1 MLSLIVIVAMRRAQP
16 MYTCLDAY
24 FATAPAFLYAASYLM
39 DDGKPWVHLITRAK
53 SNYVAYLIDGQKKKK
68 TFKLFSLFKHQDWFE
83 TAPHPLHPERIVHFY
98 WEDLYWGA
106 LGLKIRF
113 VWVTDQE
120 HRFILMSSDQ
130 SLPALEILK
139 IYALRFKIEAAFYV
153 LKHVVGAFCYRFWS
167 KLLVSPTDK
176 TSISLSWTKD
186 NPMAVNLLKKLEVIE
201 RFVNLAII
209 AQGILSYFAL
219 VKTRL
224 VWKIHHRS
232 SWLRTYS
239 SNLPS
244 EETVQ
249 RACQANILWGA
260 SSMLLVWIKN
270 QYKLKSEQKKS
281 IKVPKNATLEHF
293 LLS

>member
-1 MLSLIVIVAMRRAQP
+1 S
-16 MYTCLDAY
+16 
-24 FATAPAFLYAASYLM
+24 
-39 DDGKPWVHLITRAK
+39 
-53 SNYVAYLIDGQKKKK
+53 
-68 TFKLFSLFKHQDWFE
+68 
-83 TAPHPLHPERIVHFY
+83 
-98 WEDLYWGA
+98 
-106 LGLKIRF
+106 
-113 VWVTDQE
+113 
-120 HRFILMSSDQ
+120 
-130 SLPALEILK
+130 
-139 IYALRFKIEAAFYV
+139 
-153 LKHVVGAFCYRFWS
+153 
-167 KLLVSPTDK
+167 VSPTDK

-209 AQGILSYFAL
+209 AQGILSYFGL

-249 RACQANILWGA
+249 RACQANILWGT
-260 SSMLLVWIKN
+260 SSMLLAWIKN

>member
-1 MLSLIVIVAMRRAQP
+1 
-16 MYTCLDAY
+16 
-24 FATAPAFLYAASYLM
+24 
-39 DDGKPWVHLITRAK
+39 
-53 SNYVAYLIDGQKKKK
+53 
-68 TFKLFSLFKHQDWFE
+68 
-83 TAPHPLHPERIVHFY
+83 
-98 WEDLYWGA
+98 
-106 LGLKIRF
+106 
-113 VWVTDQE
+113 
-120 HRFILMSSDQ
+120 
-130 SLPALEILK
+130 
-139 IYALRFKIEAAFYV
+139 
-153 LKHVVGAFCYRFWS
+153 
-167 KLLVSPTDK
+167 
-176 TSISLSWTKD
+176 
-186 NPMAVNLLKKLEVIE
+186 MAVNLLKKLEVIE

-209 AQGILSYFAL
+209 AQGILSYFGL

-249 RACQANILWGA
+249 RACQANILWGT
-260 SSMLLVWIKN
+260 SSMLLAWIKN